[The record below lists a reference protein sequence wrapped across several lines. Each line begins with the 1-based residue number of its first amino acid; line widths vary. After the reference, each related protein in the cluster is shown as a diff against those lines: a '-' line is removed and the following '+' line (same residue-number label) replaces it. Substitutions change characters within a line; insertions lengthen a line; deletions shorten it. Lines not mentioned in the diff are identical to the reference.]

1 MVTSASGRF
10 LPVAKGH
17 NPLQIFITVK
27 LEGWLQPLPVNEAND
42 FNALSGAFHGM
53 SHLKSFT
60 LGRTEGLA
68 VVAGLVETANLLLAG
83 CKHIASITNSFCARL
98 KLLG

>member
-1 MVTSASGRF
+1 MRMRSPTREAFSRDPRVAISDRF

-17 NPLQIFITVK
+17 N
-27 LEGWLQPLPVNEAND
+27 
-42 FNALSGAFHGM
+42 ALSGAFHGM
-53 SHLKSFT
+53 LHLKNFT

-98 KLLG
+98 ELLG

>member
-1 MVTSASGRF
+1 MAISGRF
-10 LPVAKGH
+10 LPIAKGH
-17 NPLQIFITVK
+17 NPLQIFMTVK
-27 LEGWLQPLPVNEAND
+27 LEGWIQPLPVNEAND
-42 FNALSGAFHGM
+42 FNTLSGAFHGM
-53 SHLKSFT
+53 FHSKNFT

-68 VVAGLVETANLLLAG
+68 VVAGLVKTANLLLAG